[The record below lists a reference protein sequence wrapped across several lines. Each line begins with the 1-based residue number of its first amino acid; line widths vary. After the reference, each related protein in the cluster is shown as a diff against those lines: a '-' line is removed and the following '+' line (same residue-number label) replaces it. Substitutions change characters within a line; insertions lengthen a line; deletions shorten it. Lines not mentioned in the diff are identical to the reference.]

1 MLLAA
6 IDERHRG
13 TYDFIYL
20 PIDFKVW
27 FLMFRSHPSVLW
39 EIRSAAKVS
48 SFSLFHHIF
57 VAYTPYVI
65 AEQM

>member
-20 PIDFKVW
+20 PIDFKASDFPV
-27 FLMFRSHPSVLW
+27 FEVIDNAFYTV
-39 EIRSAAKVS
+39 IDVVS
-48 SFSLFHHIF
+48 F
-57 VAYTPYVI
+57 VCRTNATWV
-65 AEQM
+65 MHLLT

>member
-20 PIDFKVW
+20 PIDFKVR
-27 FLMFRSHPSVLW
+27 FSMFVSHPSILW
-39 EIRSAAKVS
+39 ETSSAAKVS
-48 SFSLFHHIF
+48 SFSLFYHNF
-57 VAYTPYVI
+57 VAYTPYVV